1 MIRNVVV
8 GRVREGVPAE
18 QVEAAIQALR
28 DLTVEGVEFRLV
40 GGQDRGLREG
50 NASFALT
57 ADFVS
62 DEAYRTLRRRSGAQ
76 PHPPGALR
84 ADLVVD
90 RADPVRAAGVIRS
103 VSGVAPQTLSVR
115 NATHS
120 RSLAGKSVALT
131 RLNALTCAP

>member
-18 QVEAAIQALR
+18 QVEAAFQALR

-62 DEAYRTLRRRSGAQ
+62 DEAYRIY
-76 PHPPGALR
+76 
-84 ADLVVD
+84 D
-90 RADPVRAAGVIRS
+90 ADPEHHRIRREL
-103 VSGVAPQTLSVR
+103 VAPISSSIERIQF
-115 NATHS
+115 
-120 RSLAGKSVALT
+120 AL
-131 RLNALTCAP
+131 PE

>member
-18 QVEAAIQALR
+18 QVEAALQALR
-28 DLTVEGVEFRLV
+28 DLRVEGVEFRLV

-62 DEAYRTLRRRSGAQ
+62 DEAYRIY
-76 PHPPGALR
+76 
-84 ADLVVD
+84 D
-90 RADPVRAAGVIRS
+90 ADPEHNRIRREL
-103 VSGVAPQTLSVR
+103 VAPISSSIERIQF
-115 NATHS
+115 
-120 RSLAGKSVALT
+120 AL
-131 RLNALTCAP
+131 PE